1 MLALNIAPINK
12 EKTFGENEL
21 IVSRTDTRGII
32 TYCNR
37 TFINISGY
45 SEAELL
51 RKPHSIIRHPDMP
64 KAVFKLLWDT
74 VSNNQEIFAYVKNMC
89 KNGEFYWVLAHVTPT
104 HDQAGNIIGYHSN
117 RRLPK
122 RKAIETISKIYASLL
137 DIEHKASS
145 SIEGLQ
151 KSYAELNNIISSSGQ
166 DYNELILSL

>member
-1 MLALNIAPINK
+1 MLALNITPINK

-74 VSNNQEIFAYVKNMC
+74 ISQSHEVFAYVKNMS
-89 KNGEFYWVLAHVTPT
+89 KGGEFYWVLAHVTAT
-104 HDQAGNIIGYHSN
+104 HDPNGNIIGYHSN
-117 RRLPK
+117 RRRPK
-122 RKAIETISKIYASLL
+122 RNAIDTISKIYASLL
-137 DIEHKASS
+137 DIELKASS
-145 SIEGLQ
+145 ATEGLQ
-151 KSYAELNNIISSSGQ
+151 KSYAELNNVINSSGQ

>member
-1 MLALNIAPINK
+1 MLAVNITPLNK

-51 RKPHSIIRHPDMP
+51 KKPHSMIRHPDMP
-64 KAVFKLLWDT
+64 RAVFKLLWDT
-74 VSNNQEIFAYVKNMC
+74 ISTNQEIFAYVKNIS
-89 KNGEFYWVLAHVTPT
+89 KGGEFYWVLAHVTPT
-104 HDQAGNIIGYHSN
+104 LDHHGNIVGYHSN
-117 RRLPK
+117 RRRPN
-122 RKAIETISKIYASLL
+122 RNAIDVISKIYASLL

-145 SIEGLQ
+145 ATEGLQ
-151 KSYAELNNIISSSGQ
+151 KSYTELNNIISSSGQ

>member
-1 MLALNIAPINK
+1 MLALNITPINK

-45 SEAELL
+45 SELELL

-64 KAVFKLLWDT
+64 KAVFKLLWN
-74 VSNNQEIFAYVKNMC
+74 SISKNQEIFAYVKNMS
-89 KNGEFYWVLAHVTPT
+89 KGGEYYWVLAHVTPT
-104 HDQAGNIIGYHSN
+104 HDQNGNIIGYHSN

-122 RKAIETISKIYASLL
+122 RESINVISKIYGSLL
-137 DIEHKASS
+137 EIEHKASS
-145 SIEGLQ
+145 ANEGVQ